1 MKRLVLAALFV
12 LVFAMVACGDDE
24 EVAPTPPPTSA
35 PGTQPSPT
43 PGPST
48 ELVTPSPGST
58 ARTEF
63 KASPVQQVGSG
74 VVTDVRVGAHPESGG
89 FDRIVFEFKAGSAG
103 GWVEYVNKQDVL
115 SCGPGEV
122 VPLQGQAALKVHFDP
137 AGQHED
143 FVPTNAPR
151 QLSGPG
157 NSILESKSICDF
169 EAVLEWAMGT
179 SGVKPFSV
187 TVLDNPKRVVIDVK
201 W

>member
-1 MKRLVLAALFV
+1 MRAIAVLLVLGLALLAA
-12 LVFAMVACGDDE
+12 ACGDDE
-24 EVAPTPPPTSA
+24 EVVATPPPTSA

-43 PGPST
+43 RGPST

-63 KASPVQQVGSG
+63 KANPAQQAGSG
-74 VVTDVRVGAHPESGG
+74 VVTDVRVGAHPENGG

-103 GWVEYVNKQDVL
+103 GWVEYANKTDVK

-122 VPLQGQAALKVHFDP
+122 VALQGQAALKVHFDS

-169 EAVLEWAMGT
+169 EAVLEWAIGT

-187 TVLDNPKRVVIDVK
+187 TVVDSPKRVVIDVK

>member
-1 MKRLVLAALFV
+1 VKFVILAAL
-12 LVFAMVACGDDE
+12 LALTLAATACGDDE
-24 EVAPTPPPTSA
+24 EVVPTPPPTSA
-35 PGTQPSPT
+35 PGTTPSPT
-43 PGPST
+43 AGPNT
-48 ELVTPSPGST
+48 ERVTPSPGST
-58 ARTEF
+58 ARTTF
-63 KASPVQQVGSG
+63 QASPAQQVGAG
-74 VVTDVRVGAHPESGG
+74 VVTDVRVGAHPENGG

-122 VPLQGQAALKVHFDP
+122 VPLLGQAALKVHFDP

-169 EAVLEWAMGT
+169 EAVLEWAIGT

-187 TVLDNPKRVVIDVK
+187 TVIDNPKRVVIDVK

>member
-1 MKRLVLAALFV
+1 MRSRLLVPLLGCLVLAL
-12 LVFAMVACGDDE
+12 ACGDSEDV
-24 EVAPTPPPTSA
+24 VATPPPTSSS
-35 PGTQPSPT
+35 GSQPSPT
-43 PGPST
+43 PGGST
-48 ELVTPSPGST
+48 ERVTPSPGST
-58 ARTEF
+58 ARQEF
-63 KASPVQQVGSG
+63 AASPSPLTGAG
-74 VVTDVRVGAHPESGG
+74 VVTDVRVGAHPEAGG

-151 QLSGPG
+151 QLTGPG
-157 NSILESKSICDF
+157 NSILESKNICDF

>member
-1 MKRLVLAALFV
+1 
-12 LVFAMVACGDDE
+12 
-24 EVAPTPPPTSA
+24 
-35 PGTQPSPT
+35 
-43 PGPST
+43 
-48 ELVTPSPGST
+48 
-58 ARTEF
+58 
-63 KASPVQQVGSG
+63 VGSG

-122 VPLQGQAALKVHFDP
+122 VPLQGQAALKVHFDG